1 MMEATPALMTMDLSL
16 MTLSIE
22 PDASEA
28 TARPLALEPGES
40 SEVPLIPGHVDLC
53 CRNISNTIMLKSKM
67 TFDIVECFTAVPF
80 SWVAHLASKGK
91 MEVLALDV
99 HLHSIASVDHFI
111 AAVGAGACHQV
122 RASGSQGLRNL

>member
-1 MMEATPALMTMDLSL
+1 MMEAAPALMTMDLSL
-16 MTLSIE
+16 MTLSLE

-40 SEVPLIPGHVDLC
+40 PEVPLVSGHVDLC
-53 CRNISNTIMLKSKM
+53 CRYIPNTIMLNSKM
-67 TFDIVECFTAVPF
+67 TFDIVECFTAIPF

-99 HLHSIASVDHFI
+99 HLHGIARIDHLL
-111 AAVGAGACHQV
+111 AAVGAGAGH
-122 RASGSQGLRNL
+122 